1 MRSCKGGWHGL
12 AEWSRFGRFP
22 ETAAGLRN
30 DDGADSLSDAGS
42 SLAAPD
48 LRLAGLRHVS
58 EISGAEG
65 FPGVLAGKARRTASI
80 GDSGALQADQA
91 GRVARGRRRVP
102 AALKEAWGCRVGW
115 RQRNPPCFNG
125 CGKKWWV

>member
-58 EISGAEG
+58 EISGGEG
-65 FPGVLAGKARRTASI
+65 FPGVLGGKAPRTASL
-80 GDSGALQADQA
+80 GYKGALQGYQA
-91 GRVARGRRRVP
+91 RRVGGGWRRVP
-102 AALKEAWGCRVGW
+102 ASFKETWGSRVG
-115 RQRNPPCFNG
+115 
-125 CGKKWWV
+125 